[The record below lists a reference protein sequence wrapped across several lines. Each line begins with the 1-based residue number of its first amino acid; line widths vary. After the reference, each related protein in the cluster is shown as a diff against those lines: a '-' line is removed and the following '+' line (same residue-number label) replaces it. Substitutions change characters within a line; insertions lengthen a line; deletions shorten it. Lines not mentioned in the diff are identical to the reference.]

1 MNRTGRYQ
9 GEYRRTPHP
18 DRAVNGAV
26 VQGRALD
33 VTGLPTVV
41 FGHRSLM
48 WWGTLGLMAIEGTVF
63 ALAIMTYFY
72 LRSHQETWPLTSLPP
87 DLTWGTL
94 NTIVMLVSFVPAHLA
109 KKAGEALKLR
119 SVQVWLVISCLFG
132 VSFCAIRAMEFA
144 ALNVRWDSNAYGSV
158 VWLLL
163 GLHTTHIVTDL
174 IDTIVLTVLFFTGPL
189 DGKRY
194 GDVSENSFYW
204 YFVVAT
210 WLPIYFVI
218 YWGARTT

>member
-1 MNRTGRYQ
+1 MN
-9 GEYRRTPHP
+9 E
-18 DRAVNGAV
+18 AV
-26 VQGRALD
+26 VKGRALD
-33 VTGLPTVV
+33 VSELPTVV

-48 WWGTLGLMAIEGTVF
+48 WWGTLGVMAIESTVF
-63 ALAIMTYFY
+63 ALAVMAYFY

-87 DLTWGTL
+87 DLLWGSVNTL
-94 NTIVMLVSFVPAHLA
+94 VMLASFVPAHLA
-109 KKAGEALKLR
+109 KKAAEAMKLKHVQLWLMV
-119 SVQVWLVISCLFG
+119 SVVFG
-132 VSFCAIRAMEFA
+132 VAFCVIRILEFA

-174 IDTIVLTVLFFTGPL
+174 LDTIVLTVLFFTGPL

-194 GDVSENSFYW
+194 TDVSENSFYW

-210 WLPIYFVI
+210 WIPFYLVI
-218 YWGARTT
+218 YWGARAP